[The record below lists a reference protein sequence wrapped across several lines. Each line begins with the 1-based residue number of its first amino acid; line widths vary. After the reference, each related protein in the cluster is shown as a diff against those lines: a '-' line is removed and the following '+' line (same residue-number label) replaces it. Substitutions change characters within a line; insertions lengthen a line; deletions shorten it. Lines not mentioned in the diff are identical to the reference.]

1 MDLLLIMTYAA
12 LCITIFKVFNIPLNK
27 WTVPTAVL
35 GGVVIVG
42 TLILL
47 MNYNHPFT
55 QLGNQVYSTTP
66 IVSGVRGKVIEVP
79 VEANSPLKK
88 GDILFKIDPIPFEA
102 EVAKLEAKVKEASQ
116 GALGLE
122 SQVAEAEAEAA
133 KIKAIAE
140 RDKAQREFSRYK
152 RGFENGAFT
161 EQQLDTRR
169 QAYKASEAA
178 VKVAEAS
185 QQQAQIALNSEIGG
199 ENTAVAGLL
208 ADLRKAQ
215 FNLDQT
221 VVRAPTDG
229 YVTQLALRPGVMAV
243 PLPLAPV
250 MTFVHTEEKYYI
262 AAFRQNSLQ
271 RLHPGFEAEFLFR
284 ALPGKIFKGRI
295 DEIIPAIG
303 ESQIQARGT
312 LIGTNALRT
321 NGRVFAK
328 MTITDDLSDYHLPMG
343 TAVEVAVYS
352 DSFTHVS
359 IMRKVLIRMKSWQNY
374 LYLDH

>member
-1 MDLLLIMTYAA
+1 MDLLLVLTYAA
-12 LCITIFKVFNIPLNK
+12 LCIAIFKIFNIPLNK

-35 GGVVIVG
+35 GGVVLVG

-55 QLGNQVYSTTP
+55 QIGNQVFSTTP
-66 IVSGVRGKVIEVP
+66 VVSGVRGRVIEVP
-79 VEANSPLKK
+79 VQPNQPLQK
-88 GDILFKIDPIPFEA
+88 GDVLFRIDPVPFQA
-102 EVAKLEAKVKEASQ
+102 EVDRLRAKVKEASQ

-122 SQVAEAEAEAA
+122 SNVQEAEAA
-133 KIKAIAE
+133 VLKALAE
-140 RDKAQREFSRYK
+140 RDKAQREFDRYQ
-152 RGFENGAFT
+152 RGFDRGAFT

-169 QAYKASEAA
+169 QAFKAAQAA
-178 VKVAEAS
+178 LEVEQSRQK
-185 QQQAQIALNSEIGG
+185 QAQIALESEVGG
-199 ENTAVAGLL
+199 ENTQVASLL
-208 ADLRKAQ
+208 AELRKAE
-215 FNLDQT
+215 FNLEQT
-221 VVRAPTDG
+221 VVTAPTDG

-250 MTFVHTEEKYYI
+250 MTFVHTEEKLYT

-271 RLHPGFEAEFLFR
+271 RLEPGFEAEFMFR
-284 ALPGKIFKGRI
+284 ALPGNVFKG
-295 DEIIPAIG
+295 EVVEVLPAIG
-303 ESQIQARGT
+303 ESQFQARGS
-312 LIGTNALRT
+312 LLGTEALRT
-321 NGRVFAK
+321 SGRVFVTLK
-328 MTITDDLSDYHLPMG
+328 ITDDLTEFHLPMG

>member
-1 MDLLLIMTYAA
+1 MDLLLVLTYAA
-12 LCITIFKVFNIPLNK
+12 LCIAIFKIFKIPLNK

-35 GGVVIVG
+35 GGVVLVG

-55 QLGNQVYSTTP
+55 QIGNQVFSTTP
-66 IVSGVRGKVIEVP
+66 VVSGVRGRVIEVP
-79 VEANSPLKK
+79 VQPNQPLQK
-88 GDILFKIDPIPFEA
+88 GDVLFRIDPIPYQA
-102 EVAKLEAKVKEASQ
+102 EVDKLRARVKEASQ

-122 SQVAEAEAEAA
+122 SSVQEAEAA
-133 KIKAIAE
+133 VIKALAE
-140 RDKAQREFSRYK
+140 RDKAQREFDRYQ
-152 RGFENGAFT
+152 RGFDRGAFT

-169 QAYKASEAA
+169 QAFKAAQAA
-178 VKVAEAS
+178 LEVAQS
-185 QQQAQIALNSEIGG
+185 KQKQAQIALDSEVGG
-199 ENTAVAGLL
+199 ENTQVASLL
-208 ADLRKAQ
+208 AELRKAE
-215 FNLDQT
+215 FNLEQT
-221 VVRAPTDG
+221 VVTAPTDG

-250 MTFVHTEEKYYI
+250 MTFVHTEDKLYT

-271 RLHPGFEAEFLFR
+271 RLEPGFEAEFMFR
-284 ALPGKIFKGRI
+284 ALPGKVFKGQVV
-295 DEIIPAIG
+295 DVLPAIG
-303 ESQIQARGT
+303 ESQFQARGS
-312 LIGTNALRT
+312 LLGTEALRT
-321 NGRVFAK
+321 SGRVLVTLK
-328 MTITDDLSDYHLPMG
+328 ITDDLEEYHLPMG

>member
-1 MDLLLIMTYAA
+1 MDLLLVLTYAA
-12 LCITIFKVFNIPLNK
+12 LCIAIFKIFKIPLNK

-35 GGVVIVG
+35 GGVVLVG

-55 QLGNQVYSTTP
+55 QIGNQVFSTTP
-66 IVSGVRGKVIEVP
+66 VVSGVRGRVIEVP
-79 VEANSPLKK
+79 VQPNQPLQK
-88 GDILFKIDPIPFEA
+88 GDVLFRIDPIPYQA
-102 EVAKLEAKVKEASQ
+102 EVDKLRARVKEASQ

-122 SQVAEAEAEAA
+122 SSVQEAEAA
-133 KIKAIAE
+133 VIKALAE
-140 RDKAQREFSRYK
+140 RDKAQREFDRYQ
-152 RGFENGAFT
+152 RGFDRGAFT

-169 QAYKASEAA
+169 QAFKAAQAA
-178 VKVAEAS
+178 LEVAQS
-185 QQQAQIALNSEIGG
+185 KQKQAQIALDSEVGG
-199 ENTAVAGLL
+199 ENTQVASLL
-208 ADLRKAQ
+208 AELRKAE
-215 FNLDQT
+215 FNLEQP
-221 VVRAPTDG
+221 VVTAPTDG

-250 MTFVHTEEKYYI
+250 MTFVHTEDKLYT

-271 RLHPGFEAEFLFR
+271 RLEAGFEAEFMFR
-284 ALPGKIFKGRI
+284 ALPGKVFKGQVV
-295 DEIIPAIG
+295 DVLPAIG
-303 ESQIQARGT
+303 ESQFQARGS
-312 LIGTNALRT
+312 LLGTEALRT
-321 NGRVFAK
+321 SGRVFVTLK
-328 MTITDDLSDYHLPMG
+328 ITDDLEEYHLPMG

>member
-1 MDLLLIMTYAA
+1 MDLLLVLTYAA
-12 LCITIFKVFNIPLNK
+12 LCIAIFKIFNIPLNK

-35 GGVVIVG
+35 GGVVLVG

-55 QLGNQVYSTTP
+55 QIGNQVFSTTP
-66 IVSGVRGKVIEVP
+66 VVSGVRGRVIEVP
-79 VEANSPLKK
+79 VQPNQPLQK
-88 GDILFKIDPIPFEA
+88 GDVLFRIDPIPFQA
-102 EVAKLEAKVKEASQ
+102 EVDKLRAKVKEASQ

-122 SQVAEAEAEAA
+122 SSVQEAEAA
-133 KIKAIAE
+133 VIKALAE
-140 RDKAQREFSRYK
+140 RDRTQREFDRYQ
-152 RGFENGAFT
+152 RGFDRGAFT

-169 QAYKASEAA
+169 QAFKAAQAA
-178 VKVAEAS
+178 LEVAQSKQE
-185 QQQAQIALNSEIGG
+185 QAQIALDSEVGG
-199 ENTAVAGLL
+199 ENTQVASLL
-208 ADLRKAQ
+208 AELRQAE
-215 FNLDQT
+215 FNLEQT
-221 VVRAPTDG
+221 VVTAPTDG

-250 MTFVHTEEKYYI
+250 MTFVHTEDKLYT

-271 RLHPGFEAEFLFR
+271 RLEPGFEAEFMFR
-284 ALPGKIFKGRI
+284 ALPGKVFKGQVV
-295 DEIIPAIG
+295 DVLPAIG
-303 ESQIQARGT
+303 ESQFQARGS
-312 LIGTNALRT
+312 LLGTEALRT
-321 NGRVFAK
+321 SGRVFVILK
-328 MTITDDLSDYHLPMG
+328 ITDDLEEYHLPMG

>member
-1 MDLLLIMTYAA
+1 MDLLLVLTYAA
-12 LCITIFKVFNIPLNK
+12 LCIAIFKIFNIPLNK

-35 GGVVIVG
+35 GGVVLVG

-55 QLGNQVYSTTP
+55 QIGNQMFSTTP
-66 IVSGVRGKVIEVP
+66 VVSGVRGRVIEVP
-79 VEANSPLKK
+79 VQPNQPLQK
-88 GDILFKIDPIPFEA
+88 GDVLFRIDPIPFQA
-102 EVAKLEAKVKEASQ
+102 EVDKLRAKVKEASQ

-122 SQVAEAEAEAA
+122 SSVQEAEAA
-133 KIKAIAE
+133 VIKALAE
-140 RDKAQREFSRYK
+140 RDKAQREFDRYQ
-152 RGFENGAFT
+152 RGFDRGAFT

-169 QAYKASEAA
+169 QAFKAAQAA
-178 VKVAEAS
+178 LEVAQSKQE
-185 QQQAQIALNSEIGG
+185 QAQIALDSEVGG
-199 ENTAVAGLL
+199 ENTQVASLL
-208 ADLRKAQ
+208 AELRKAE
-215 FNLDQT
+215 FNLEQT
-221 VVRAPTDG
+221 VVTAPTDG

-250 MTFVHTEEKYYI
+250 MTFVHTEDKLYT

-271 RLHPGFEAEFLFR
+271 RLEPGFEAEFMFR
-284 ALPGKIFKGRI
+284 ALPGKVFKGQVV
-295 DEIIPAIG
+295 DVMPAIG
-303 ESQIQARGT
+303 ESQFQARGS
-312 LIGTNALRT
+312 LLGTEALRT
-321 NGRVFAK
+321 SGRVFVTLK
-328 MTITDDLSDYHLPMG
+328 ITDDLEEYHLPMG

>member
-1 MDLLLIMTYAA
+1 MDLLLVLTYAA
-12 LCITIFKVFNIPLNK
+12 LCIAIFKIFKIPLNK

-35 GGVVIVG
+35 GGVVLVG

-55 QLGNQVYSTTP
+55 QIGNQVFSTTP
-66 IVSGVRGKVIEVP
+66 VVSGVRGRVIEVP
-79 VEANSPLKK
+79 VQPNQPLQK
-88 GDILFKIDPIPFEA
+88 GDVLFRIDPIPYQA
-102 EVAKLEAKVKEASQ
+102 EVDKLRAKVKEASQ

-122 SQVAEAEAEAA
+122 SSVQEAESAV
-133 KIKAIAE
+133 IKALAE
-140 RDKAQREFSRYK
+140 RDKAQREFDRYQ
-152 RGFENGAFT
+152 RGFDRGAFT

-169 QAYKASEAA
+169 QAFKAAQAA
-178 VKVAEAS
+178 LEVAQS
-185 QQQAQIALNSEIGG
+185 KQKQAQIALDSEVGG
-199 ENTAVAGLL
+199 ENTQVASLL
-208 ADLRKAQ
+208 AELRKAE
-215 FNLDQT
+215 FNLEQT
-221 VVRAPTDG
+221 VVTAPTDG

-250 MTFVHTEEKYYI
+250 MTFVHTEDKLYT

-271 RLHPGFEAEFLFR
+271 RLEAGFEAEFMFR
-284 ALPGKIFKGRI
+284 ALPGKVFKGQVV
-295 DEIIPAIG
+295 DVLPAIG
-303 ESQIQARGT
+303 ESQFQARGS
-312 LIGTNALRT
+312 LLGTEALRT
-321 NGRVFAK
+321 SGRVLVTLK
-328 MTITDDLSDYHLPMG
+328 ITDDLEDYHLPMG

>member
-1 MDLLLIMTYAA
+1 MDLLLILTYAA

-35 GGVVIVG
+35 GGVVLIG

-47 MNYNHPFT
+47 MNFNHPFT
-55 QLGNQVYSTTP
+55 QLGNQVFSSTP

-79 VEANSPLKK
+79 VEANKPLQQ
-88 GDILFKIDPIPFEA
+88 GDVLFRIDPIPYQA
-102 EVAKLEAKVKEASQ
+102 EVAKLEAQIKEASQ

-122 SQVAEAEAEAA
+122 SKLQAA
-133 KIKAIAE
+133 KAAEVQAIAE

-152 RGFENGAFT
+152 RGFDKGAFT

-169 QAYKASEAA
+169 QAYKAAQAA
-178 VKVAEAS
+178 VDSA
-185 QQQAQIALNSEIGG
+185 QAGVEQANLALDSEIGG
-199 ENTAVAGLL
+199 ENTTVARLL
-208 ADLRKAQ
+208 AELRKAE
-215 FNLDQT
+215 FDLEQT

-229 YVTQLALRPGVMAV
+229 FATQLALRPGVMAV

-250 MTFVHTEEKYYI
+250 MTFVHTEEKIYT

-271 RLHPGFEAEFLFR
+271 RLKPGFEAEFLFR
-284 ALPGKIFKGRI
+284 ALPGKVFKGEVI
-295 DEIIPAIG
+295 DVLPAIG
-303 ESQIQARGT
+303 ESQFQARGS
-312 LIGTNALRT
+312 LLGTEALRT
-321 NGRVFAK
+321 SGRVFV
-328 MTITDDLSDYHLPMG
+328 TLRITDDLSEYQLPLG

-352 DSFTHVS
+352 DRFTHVS

>member
-1 MDLLLIMTYAA
+1 MDLLLVLTYAA
-12 LCITIFKVFNIPLNK
+12 LCIAIFKIFKIPLNK

-35 GGVVIVG
+35 GGVVLVG

-55 QLGNQVYSTTP
+55 QIGNQVFSTTP
-66 IVSGVRGKVIEVP
+66 VVSGVRGRVIEVP
-79 VEANSPLKK
+79 VQPNQPLQK
-88 GDILFKIDPIPFEA
+88 GDVLFRIDPIPYQA
-102 EVAKLEAKVKEASQ
+102 EVDKLRARVKEASQ

-122 SQVAEAEAEAA
+122 SSVQEAEAA
-133 KIKAIAE
+133 VIKALAE
-140 RDKAQREFSRYK
+140 RDKAQREFDRYQ
-152 RGFENGAFT
+152 RGFDRGAFT

-169 QAYKASEAA
+169 QAFKAAQAA
-178 VKVAEAS
+178 LEVAQS
-185 QQQAQIALNSEIGG
+185 KQKQAQIALDSEVGG
-199 ENTAVAGLL
+199 ENTQVASLL
-208 ADLRKAQ
+208 AELRKAE
-215 FNLDQT
+215 FNLEQT
-221 VVRAPTDG
+221 VVTAPTDG

-250 MTFVHTEEKYYI
+250 MTFVHTEDKLYT

-271 RLHPGFEAEFLFR
+271 RLEPGFEAEFMFR
-284 ALPGKIFKGRI
+284 ALPGKVFKGQVV
-295 DEIIPAIG
+295 DVLPAIG
-303 ESQIQARGT
+303 ESQFQARGS
-312 LIGTNALRT
+312 LLGTEALRT
-321 NGRVFAK
+321 SGRVFVTLK
-328 MTITDDLSDYHLPMG
+328 ITDDLEEYHLPMG

>member
-12 LCITIFKVFNIPLNK
+12 LCITIFKVFKIPLNK

-35 GGVVIVG
+35 GGVVLIG

-55 QLGNQVYSTTP
+55 QIGNQVYSTTP

-79 VEANSPLKK
+79 VEANKPLKQ
-88 GDILFKIDPIPFEA
+88 GDVLFRIDPIPFEA
-102 EVAKLEAKVKEASQ
+102 EVAKLQAKVKEASQ

-122 SQVAEAEAEAA
+122 SIVNEAEAA

-140 RDKAQREFSRYK
+140 RDKAQREFSRYE
-152 RGFENGAFT
+152 RGFKSGAFT
-161 EQQLDTRR
+161 EQQLDTKK
-169 QAYKASEAA
+169 QAYKAAEAA
-178 VKVAEAS
+178 LKVAEAN

-208 ADLRKAQ
+208 ADLRIAE

-221 VVRAPTDG
+221 VVKAPTDG

-250 MTFVHTEEKYYI
+250 MTFVHTEAQFYT

-271 RLHPGFEAEFLFR
+271 RLQPGFEAEFLFR
-284 ALPGKIFKGRI
+284 ALPGKVFKGRI
-295 DEIIPAIG
+295 DEVIPAIG
-303 ESQIQARGT
+303 ESQFQARGA
-312 LIGTNALRT
+312 LLGTDALRT

-328 MTITDDLSDYHLPMG
+328 LTITDDLSEYHLPLG

-359 IMRKVLIRMKSWQNY
+359 IMRKVLIRMKSWQNF